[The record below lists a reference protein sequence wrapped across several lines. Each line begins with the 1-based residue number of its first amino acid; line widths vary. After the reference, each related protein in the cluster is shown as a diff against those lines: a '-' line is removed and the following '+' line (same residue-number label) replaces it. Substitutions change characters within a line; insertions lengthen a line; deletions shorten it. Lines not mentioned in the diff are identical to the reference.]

1 MPNVLVLY
9 YSSYGHIEQMADAV
23 ADGARSVGAN
33 VEIRRVAETAP
44 PEIVTAAR
52 FKTDAAHPLI
62 DGPETLA
69 QYDAIIVGAPTRF
82 GRMPSQMA
90 SFWDATGGLWFTGK
104 LIGKVGGAFTSTATQ
119 HGGQETTL
127 FSIITNLLHHG
138 MIVVGLPY
146 SFQGQQRLDE
156 VTGGSP
162 YGATTITGGD
172 GSRQPTENE
181 LAGARHQGELIAQ
194 TAKKLFG

>member
-1 MPNVLVLY
+1 
-9 YSSYGHIEQMADAV
+9 
-23 ADGARSVGAN
+23 
-33 VEIRRVAETAP
+33 
-44 PEIVTAAR
+44 
-52 FKTDAAHPLI
+52 
-62 DGPETLA
+62 
-69 QYDAIIVGAPTRF
+69 
-82 GRMPSQMA
+82 
-90 SFWDATGGLWFTGK
+90 
-104 LIGKVGGAFTSTATQ
+104 
-119 HGGQETTL
+119 
-127 FSIITNLLHHG
+127 

>member
-1 MPNVLVLY
+1 
-9 YSSYGHIEQMADAV
+9 
-23 ADGARSVGAN
+23 
-33 VEIRRVAETAP
+33 
-44 PEIVTAAR
+44 
-52 FKTDAAHPLI
+52 
-62 DGPETLA
+62 
-69 QYDAIIVGAPTRF
+69 
-82 GRMPSQMA
+82 
-90 SFWDATGGLWFTGK
+90 
-104 LIGKVGGAFTSTATQ
+104 
-119 HGGQETTL
+119 
-127 FSIITNLLHHG
+127 

-146 SFQGQQRLDE
+146 SLQGQQRLDE